1 MSITEK
7 ELILP
12 SLQVISDS
20 GDGIS
25 TSDLIVELRKKVQLS
40 PEDMEI
46 LQWRKDDKF
55 SQKVRNLVSHK
66 TLEKEWYVKF
76 ENKKFY
82 ILDRWEDY
90 ILLHNQNSAMDKIKI
105 IDNKKINIRDFNQLR
120 FEVKKKQTLEGIEK
134 EENAFIVYIG
144 EKFFPED
151 FDIHENI
158 TDTAFF
164 KEKIMIDRK
173 GWDDY
178 WIDMFIKEELSNK
191 RIKYKLFNFKYTCE
205 FKKSSESN
213 FPWSEIQKVHSII
226 QRFATMDEMLL
237 EENINE
243 NLKNLVQDIISLN
256 NEWYIIDYEV
266 IFVSNYYN
274 WFTAKDEEISDNL
287 LSFYYQKNDIMMP
300 EIIKSFN
307 NNDFDAKVR
316 IDSKDFFEISGWT
329 RSIILNIDAENLLRI
344 VSMDEKF
351 RNDSATIEFGKIL
364 QGIEKKMF
372 DENVRIYLNEKN
384 KNLINNNITDTANEN
399 KENFFCF
406 NNGITLVCKKY
417 SCPDNPTDNK
427 NSPLPWR
434 KSDLLMQGIQIVNG
448 QQTIYSLFKAYEKD
462 PEGFSSIH
470 VLCKIFEVEDKKL
483 REQIAEYTNSQNSVK
498 RRDIRSIDSVQRE
511 LQKDLEIG
519 YNILYERKKNEFA
532 LNNPKSLER
541 LDSEKAWQL
550 VLSFYLEKPAK
561 AKNKK
566 SSIFDEEYDAIFWYS
581 AEEFY
586 IAYALYNFIE
596 TKRKDALKKLN
607 DDLKS
612 GQINSFEYSKEAY
625 IQHCSLFLL
634 FALKKLAEKSAIE
647 FKKNNIKS
655 IEEKYWE
662 AIKIIDKM
670 IKNEFFDNEWK
681 PLKALLYW
689 PFFKNTSSQKLFDS
703 IIWSKSSNDLENKML
718 EIATKYIDFPWS
730 VYEILVWFLD
740 DCSRKD
746 IQIINLSDIYD
757 TIWPVLREIYPENKD
772 INAQIRKVLQ
782 QIRDTWILEF
792 LGDGRYKIS
801 HKILDE
807 DNKINFL
814 Q

>member
-1 MSITEK
+1 MLITEK

-12 SLQVISDS
+12 SLEIIADS
-20 GDGIS
+20 EDGIF
-25 TSDLIVELRKKVQLS
+25 TSHLILELRKKVQLS
-40 PEDMEI
+40 SEDMKI

-66 TLEKEWYVKF
+66 TLEKKWYVKI

-82 ILDRWEDY
+82 ILDKWRDY
-90 ILLHNQNSAMDKIKI
+90 ILLHNQNNSMDKIKI

-120 FEVKKKQTLEGIEK
+120 FEVQEKKKIEGIEK

-144 EKFFPED
+144 EKFFPEA
-151 FDIHENI
+151 FDLHENI

-164 KEKIMIDRK
+164 REKIMVDRK
-173 GWDDY
+173 GGDDY

-205 FKKSSESN
+205 FKKSSECN

-243 NLKNLVQDIISLN
+243 NLKNLIQDIISLN

-274 WFTAKDEEISDNL
+274 WFTAKDEEILDNL
-287 LSFYYQKNDIMMP
+287 LALYYQKNDIMMP

-307 NNDFDAKVR
+307 DDFDAKIR

-344 VSMDEKF
+344 VSVDEIF
-351 RNDSATIEFGKIL
+351 RNDSATIEFSKIL

-372 DENVRIYLNEKN
+372 EENVRIHLNEKD
-384 KNLINNNITDTANEN
+384 KNLINNNIIDTANKN

-483 REQIAEYTNSQNSVK
+483 REQIAEYTKSQNSVK
-498 RRDIRSIDSVQRE
+498 RRDIRSIDSRQKE
-511 LQKDLEIG
+511 LQKDLEME
-519 YNILYERKKNEFA
+519 YAILYERKKNEFA
-532 LNNPKSLER
+532 LNNPKNLER
-541 LDSEKAWQL
+541 LDAEKAWQL
-550 VLSFYLEKPAK
+550 ILSFYLEKPTK

-566 SSIFDEEYDAIFWYS
+566 SSIFDDEYDDIFGYS

-586 IAYALYNFIE
+586 IVYVLYNFIE
-596 TKRKDALKKLN
+596 NKRKDLLKKLRG
-607 DDLKS
+607 DLEK
-612 GQINSFEYSKEAY
+612 GIINQFEYDKKSY
-625 IQHCSLFLL
+625 IQHWSLFLL
-634 FALKKLAEKSAIE
+634 FILKKLAEKEAIV
-647 FKKNNIKS
+647 FNKDNIKF
-655 IEEKYWE
+655 IQNKYWE
-662 AIKIIDKM
+662 AVRIIDEM
-670 IKNEFFDNEWK
+670 IKNEFFDKEWN
-681 PLKALLYW
+681 LIKALLYW

-703 IIWSKSSNDLENKML
+703 VIWSKSLNILENKML
-718 EIATKYIDFPWS
+718 EIAKKYIDCSWS
-730 VYEILVWFLD
+730 MHEILVWFLK
-740 DCSRKD
+740 DCFKNN
-746 IQIINLSDIYD
+746 IQIINLSDIYNA
-757 TIWPVLREIYPENKD
+757 IWPILSKIYSENKD

-782 QIRDTWILEF
+782 QIRDTWILDF
-792 LGDGRYKIS
+792 LGNGRYKIS
-801 HKILDE
+801 NKILDE
-807 DNKINFL
+807 GDKLNFL